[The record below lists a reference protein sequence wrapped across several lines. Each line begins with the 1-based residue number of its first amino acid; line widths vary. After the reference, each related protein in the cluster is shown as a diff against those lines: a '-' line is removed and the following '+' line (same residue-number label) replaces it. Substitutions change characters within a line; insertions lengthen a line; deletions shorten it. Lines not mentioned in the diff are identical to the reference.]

1 MKIFPKRRLRS
12 NLFIFFVFRVPLV
25 EEKALPE
32 SALDVIVNALKVVSK
47 VDLINLCSLRL

>member
-1 MKIFPKRRLRS
+1 M
-12 NLFIFFVFRVPLV
+12 FIFFVFRVPLV

-32 SALDVIVNALKVVSK
+32 SALDVIVNALKVAVSP

>member
-1 MKIFPKRRLRS
+1 MKIFPKRRWGS
-12 NLFIFFVFRVPLV
+12 NLLIFFVFRVPLV

-32 SALDVIVNALKVVSK
+32 SALDVIVNALKVVSP